1 MQKKGI
7 EMKKRYLLIILIF
20 LSIFS
25 LFIGVH
31 NIRLYDLINGD
42 MEKINI
48 FLISRVPRLLSI
60 LITGISLSI
69 AGVIMQQI
77 SSNKFVSPTTAA
89 TIDSAKLGVLV
100 STMLFSSATIM
111 EKMIVSLIFSVI
123 GTVIFMKI
131 LNKVRLKNIIFVPL
145 VGIMVG
151 NVIGA
156 VTDYLAYK
164 YNMVQN
170 MTSFLQGDFSTVLK
184 GKYELLFLIIP
195 LLIMAFIYARK
206 FTIVSMGEEISA
218 NLGISYKKV
227 VQIGVIIVSLISS
240 LVVITVGSIPFVG
253 LVVPNIVSMF
263 KGDNLS
269 ENIGLTALF
278 GGIFVLIC
286 DMIGRVIIFP
296 YEVPISLTIGVIG
309 SILFLILVF
318 RRAKDEG

>member
-1 MQKKGI
+1 
-7 EMKKRYLLIILIF
+7 MKKRYLLIILIF

-111 EKMIVSLIFSVI
+111 EKMIVSLIFSIV

-131 LNKVRLKNIIFVPL
+131 LNRVRLKNIIFVPL